1 MFGPNGPL
9 MRSGDRR
16 SILEQTEKR
25 FQGLPTTSPS
35 AAARIHESLLKRT
48 WKRTWVFRFYVSFRL
63 RSWYVIFYSLKVSLE
78 TGLYNYVVVTSAN
91 LEEDPTN
98 TSSFKKGEVAAI
110 IKFDKERSLSRAAI
124 SHSRESPEYF
134 IFCKEYYLRSF
145 FSLKMCNIVKYFI
158 FWKEYFLR
166 SFFSLK
172 MCNVVKCDKE
182 GPAQVKYNF
191 SFWQICVLYQR
202 NITSLFWRTCHVSS

>member
-25 FQGLPTTSPS
+25 FQGLPTTSPP
-35 AAARIHESLLKRT
+35 ATARIHESLLKRT

-134 IFCKEYYLRSF
+134 IFCKEY
-145 FSLKMCNIVKYFI
+145 
-158 FWKEYFLR
+158 FLR

>member
-25 FQGLPTTSPS
+25 FQGLPTTSPP

-91 LEEDPTN
+91 LEETN
-98 TSSFKKGEVAAI
+98 TSSFKKREVAAI

-134 IFCKEYYLRSF
+134 IFCKEYFLRSF

-182 GPAQVKYNF
+182 GPAQVRYNF

>member
-25 FQGLPTTSPS
+25 FQGLPTTSPP

-134 IFCKEYYLRSF
+134 IFCKEYFLRSF
-145 FSLKMCNIVKYFI
+145 FSLKMCNIVK
-158 FWKEYFLR
+158 YFLR

>member
-98 TSSFKKGEVAAI
+98 TSSFKK
-110 IKFDKERSLSRAAI
+110 FDKERSLSRAAI

-134 IFCKEYYLRSF
+134 IFC
-145 FSLKMCNIVKYFI
+145 
-158 FWKEYFLR
+158 KEYFLR

-191 SFWQICVLYQR
+191 SFWQICVLY
-202 NITSLFWRTCHVSS
+202 